1 MSIKVILT
9 HFWSVFPFYTPPGST
24 RRGFFVWWFQR
35 IQNKNIDQKWVN
47 DFIFNFDQNTS
58 QLSLLLCLRKY
69 LFALKFI
76 WRSSLCSEAK
86 EGQVASLRG
95 SEWAIFSHSIQNFYI
110 SDLLFCKIQCSLVL
124 FVLITSFL
132 VTRSYICSAVYFVF
146 SCQTLSSFLEIIC
159 SVSDWT
165 SNLPQWMHCRC
176 IVGIRRR
183 VRRTIRE

>member
-47 DFIFNFDQNTS
+47 DFIFNFDQNIS
-58 QLSLLLCLRKY
+58 QLSLLLGLRKY

-95 SEWAIFSHSIQNFYI
+95 SEWAIFSYSIQSFKI
-110 SDLLFCKIQCSLVL
+110 SDLLFCKIQCSLVIGCFFFLTEITFLL

-132 VTRSYICSAVYFVF
+132 VTRSYRHWAV
-146 SCQTLSSFLEIIC
+146 FLKS
-159 SVSDWT
+159 SVSFQTGLPT
-165 SNLPQWMHCRC
+165 SLNEC
-176 IVGIRRR
+176 IVDVLLEYSGG
-183 VRRTIRE
+183 